1 MTKTHHIQVLGPFEV
16 RKSRGELVDFGHRK
30 VRALLVYL
38 AVQYERPQ
46 TREHLASV
54 LWARTGEERARHNLR
69 QALSKLRALSPD
81 LLITPDDRVALDPA
95 ACELDVLAFQELSRS
110 DGEEDLRQALAL
122 YRGDLLEG
130 YVASEADFQD
140 WLEVARARLRK
151 LACEVAARLS
161 AALHARGAIPEAIEV
176 LHRLLD
182 LDRAN
187 ESAHRR
193 LMQLLAATGKRSEA
207 LRQYQECAAAL
218 AQELGAK
225 PGPETRQLRDTLSL
239 GSYAPALETDLMSDA
254 PAKHSAVILAVDN
267 ATPGATSNAGGDR
280 PQLVSEVLA
289 ELAVRHRGELVQCAD
304 GTLLAKF
311 DLPEQALACAIA
323 LQMKLRSVHSDL
335 TGSDRARVRAGIA
348 DGEVVRQQGNIH
360 GAAANMARRLQTLA
374 EPGGICVSD
383 SIRASSDS
391 AETADFQ
398 FIGEQ
403 RVLEVEQPFR
413 AYHARIAIA
422 PSMGV
427 GRPCEPGSA
436 LALPGKPS
444 LIIRPFE
451 NMSADKEQDYFAEGL
466 TKDISIALTKIPGLF
481 LAEDAT
487 PQGRYS
493 EGKNASELGR
503 DFGVR
508 YVLSGG
514 VRKAGS
520 RVRVNAEL
528 IDTGTGQCLW
538 GERYD
543 RELHDLFA
551 IQDEITEEIVTAMD
565 IKLVQGET
573 ARYMRKALT
582 NPAAM
587 EALYR
592 GWYALYNGSG
602 KQHVLEAQ
610 RLFEEVIRLQPEA
623 AIGYASAAL
632 AQWAEAGFG
641 RIRLKSEAM
650 SRAVELARE
659 ALALGDTTGYAHLVL
674 AVEALAQHEYAQAMT
689 QATEGVA
696 ARPNCNGAYAI
707 KSMVLNYL
715 GQPQQAIEY
724 AQYAVRLTPVYPA
737 EYPAVLA
744 ASYHDAERYAE
755 AIAAAEASLKLRGD
769 DIDPLLILAAS
780 HVALGDLSAASAF
793 AQKVKRLEPD
803 FHLIDFAETQPY
815 KNPRDLDRLIGR
827 LREAGLPD

>member
-1 MTKTHHIQVLGPFEV
+1 M
-16 RKSRGELVDFGHRK
+16 RKPSGQLDDFSHRK
-30 VRALLVYL
+30 VRALLAYL

-54 LWARTGEERARHNLR
+54 LWARTGDERARHNLR
-69 QALSKLRALSPD
+69 QALSKIRALSPD
-81 LLITPDDRVALDPA
+81 LLITPDDRIALNSK
-95 ACELDVLAFQELSRS
+95 ACDIDVVAFQELARS
-110 DGEEDLRQALAL
+110 EGEGDMRQALAL

-130 YVASEADFQD
+130 YVTSEAEFQD
-140 WLEVARARLRK
+140 WLDVARVRLRK
-151 LACEVAARLS
+151 LACELAGRLS
-161 AALHARGAIPEAIEV
+161 AVLHARGATAESIDV

-225 PGPETRQLRDTLSL
+225 PGPETRKLRDALSQ
-239 GSYAPALETDLMSDA
+239 GSDA
-254 PAKHSAVILAVDN
+254 SALDAGSTSDASATQKAVILATEDAALN
-267 ATPGATSNAGGDR
+267 ATSNAGN
-280 PQLVSEVLA
+280 QSQFVSDVLTG
-289 ELAVRHRGELVQCAD
+289 LAVHHHGELVLRSKQS
-304 GTLLAKF
+304 LLAKF
-311 DLPEQALACAIA
+311 DVPEQALACAMA
-323 LQMKLRSVHSDL
+323 LQDKLGVKNSNPA
-335 TGSDRARVRAGIA
+335 GSGMVSLRVGIA
-348 DGEVVRQQGNIH
+348 EGRVAHRQGELCGDAV
-360 GAAANMARRLQTLA
+360 NMARRLQTLA
-374 EPGGICVSD
+374 EPGGICISD
-383 SIRASSDS
+383 SIRASTDS
-391 AETADFQ
+391 TEKAGFQ

-403 RVLEVEQPFR
+403 RAPEVEQPFR
-413 AYHARIAIA
+413 AYHARTATAPTFGASPLCVSTPAI
-422 PSMGV
+422 P
-427 GRPCEPGSA
+427 
-436 LALPGKPS
+436 LPGKPS
-444 LIIRPFE
+444 IIIKPFE

-487 PQGRYS
+487 PRGRYS

-528 IDTGTGQCLW
+528 IDTMTGHCLW

-565 IKLVQGET
+565 IKLVQGEG
-573 ARYMRKALT
+573 ARFMRKALT
-582 NPAAM
+582 NPAAL
-587 EALYR
+587 EASYR
-592 GWYALYNGSG
+592 GWYALYNATGR
-602 KQHVLEAQ
+602 QDVLEAQ
-610 RLFEEVIRLQPEA
+610 HLFEEVIRLQPEA

-632 AQWAEAGFG
+632 AHWAEAGFG
-641 RIRLKSEAM
+641 RIRLRSKAM
-650 SRAVELARE
+650 SRAVEFAHE

-674 AVEALAQHEYAQAMT
+674 AVEHLARHEYAQAMA

-696 ARPNCNGAYAI
+696 ERPNCNGAYAI

-715 GQPQQAIEY
+715 GEPREAIEY

-744 ASYHDAERYAE
+744 ASYHDAERHAE

-769 DIDPLLILAAS
+769 DIDPLLILIAS
-780 HVALGDLSAASAF
+780 HVALGDLSAASVF
-793 AQKVKRLEPD
+793 AEKVKRLDPD

-815 KNPRDLDRLIGR
+815 KNPRDRDRLIGR

>member
-1 MTKTHHIQVLGPFEV
+1 VVKTHEIQLLGPFGA
-16 RKSRGELVDFGHRK
+16 RKSSGELVDFSHRK
-30 VRALLVYL
+30 VRALLTYL

-69 QALSKLRALSPD
+69 QALSKLRALSPE
-81 LLITPDDRVALDPA
+81 LVITSDDRITLNPK
-95 ACELDVLAFQELSRS
+95 ACDIDVMAFQELSRS
-110 DGEEDLRQALAL
+110 DGEDDLRRALAL

-130 YVASEADFQD
+130 YVTSEADFQD
-140 WLEVARARLRK
+140 WLDVARARLRK
-151 LACEVAARLS
+151 LACEIAGRLS
-161 AALHARGAIPEAIEV
+161 AALHARGATSETIEV

-187 ESAHRR
+187 ESAHRL
-193 LMQLLAATGKRSEA
+193 LMQLLAETGKRSEA

-225 PGPETRQLRDTLSL
+225 PGPETRKLRDTLSL
-239 GSYAPALETDLMSDA
+239 GADASGLEAGSTSDA
-254 PAKHSAVILAVDN
+254 SAAQTAVILATQDAALN
-267 ATPGATSNAGGDR
+267 ATTDAGDD
-280 PQLVSEVLA
+280 QAQFVSDVLTK
-289 ELAVRHRGELVQCAD
+289 LAVRHHGELVLRSGDA
-304 GTLLAKF
+304 LLAKF
-311 DLPEQALACAIA
+311 DRPEQALACAMA
-323 LQMKLRSVHSDL
+323 LQVKTRLRV
-335 TGSDRARVRAGIA
+335 GIA
-348 DGEVVRQQGNIH
+348 EGEVVHRQHDMSGD
-360 GAAANMARRLQTLA
+360 AVNMARRLQTLA
-374 EPGGICVSD
+374 EPGGICISD

-391 AETADFQ
+391 VEKADFQ

-403 RVLEVEQPFR
+403 RALDVERPFR
-413 AYHARIAIA
+413 AYHARTTPA
-422 PSMGV
+422 PSF
-427 GRPCEPGSA
+427 GSSPLCVSA
-436 LALPGKPS
+436 PTLPLPGKPS
-444 LIIRPFE
+444 IIIKPFE

-466 TKDISIALTKIPGLF
+466 TKDIGIALTKIPGLF

-487 PQGRYS
+487 PRGRFS

-528 IDTGTGQCLW
+528 IDTVTGQCLW

-565 IKLVQGET
+565 IKLIQGEA
-573 ARYMRKALT
+573 ARFMRKALT
-582 NPAAM
+582 NPAAL
-587 EALYR
+587 EASYR
-592 GWYALYNGSG
+592 GWYALYYGTG
-602 KQHVLEAQ
+602 RQHVREAQ
-610 RLFEEVIRLQPEA
+610 RLFEEVIHLQPEA

-632 AQWAEAGFG
+632 AYWAEAGFG
-641 RIRLKSEAM
+641 RIRLRSKAM
-650 SRAVELARE
+650 SRAVELAHE

-674 AVEALAQHEYAQAMT
+674 AVEHLARHEYAQAMT

-715 GQPQQAIEY
+715 GQPRDAIEY

-755 AIAAAEASLKLRGD
+755 AIAAAEASLKLRDD
-769 DIDPLLILAAS
+769 DIDPLLILTAS
-780 HVALGDLSAASAF
+780 HVALGDLSAASVF
-793 AQKVKRLEPD
+793 AEKVKRLDPS